1 VCAPGEREQKPSG
14 RPGKKR
20 SHKAGLPPGTLVHV
34 GERKAEKVKIR
45 ILDYDEAQF
54 EEKEAKTI
62 EESFP
67 FRDKPTVTWINIDGL
82 HEVEIIEKLGS
93 PFGLHPLLLEDIL
106 NTDQRPKMEDYGDYI
121 FVVLKMLYPGENKD
135 VIEAEQV
142 SLILGSNF
150 VISLQEREGDVFDP
164 VRDRIRKS
172 KGRIRKAGSDYLA
185 YALLDAI
192 VDNYFLILENVGEK
206 IEDTEQQLAT
216 NSSPE
221 TLQYIRELK
230 NEMIFLRKSIWP
242 LRELI
247 NGLERCE
254 STLIHESTVAYLRDV
269 YDHTIQ
275 IIDTVE
281 SYRDTISGMVDI
293 YLSSISNKMNEVMK
307 VLTIFASIFIPL
319 TFVAGVYGMN
329 FEFMPEL
336 GWRWGYFVLLAVM
349 TLIGISLVFYFKRKR
364 WL

>member
-1 VCAPGEREQKPSG
+1 MMQRLI
-14 RPGKKR
+14 KKR
-20 SHKAGLPPGTLVHV
+20 SPKVGLPPGTLVHI
-34 GERKAEKVKIR
+34 GEKKVEKAR
-45 ILDYDEAQF
+45 ITIMDYDETNL

-62 EESFP
+62 EESYP
-67 FRDKPTVTWINIDGL
+67 FKDKPTVTWINIDGL

-93 PFGLHPLLLEDIL
+93 HFGLHPLLLEDIL

-135 VIEAEQV
+135 EIEAEQV

-150 VISLQEREGDVFDP
+150 VISLQESEGDVFNP
-164 VRDRIRKS
+164 IRDRIRKN
-172 KGRIRKAGSDYLA
+172 KGRIRKAGADYLA

-206 IEDTEQQLAT
+206 IEDTEQQLAA
-216 NSSPE
+216 NPSPE

-230 NEMIFLRKSIWP
+230 SEMIFLRKSIWP

-247 NGLERCE
+247 SGLERGE
-254 STLIHESTVAYLRDV
+254 STLIHESTGAYLRDV

-275 IIDTVE
+275 VIDTVE
-281 SYRDTISGMVDI
+281 SYRDMISGMVDI

-336 GWRWGYFVLLAVM
+336 TWRWGYFAFLGFMALVGI
-349 TLIGISLVFYFKRKR
+349 TLVVYFKRKR

>member
-1 VCAPGEREQKPSG
+1 MMQRLI
-14 RPGKKR
+14 KKR
-20 SHKAGLPPGTLVHV
+20 SPKVGLPPGTLVHI
-34 GERKAEKVKIR
+34 GEKKVEKAR
-45 ILDYDEAQF
+45 ITIMDYDETNL

-67 FRDKPTVTWINIDGL
+67 FKDKPTVTWINIDGL

-93 PFGLHPLLLEDIL
+93 HFGLHPLLLEDIL

-135 VIEAEQV
+135 EIEAEQV

-150 VISLQEREGDVFDP
+150 IISLQESEGDVFNP
-164 VRDRIRKS
+164 IRDRIRKS
-172 KGRIRKAGSDYLA
+172 KGRIRKTGSDYLA

-192 VDNYFLILENVGEK
+192 VDNYFLILENISEK

-216 NSSPE
+216 NPSSE

-254 STLIHESTVAYLRDV
+254 STLIHQSTGAYLRDV

-281 SYRDTISGMVDI
+281 SYRDMISGMVDI

-319 TFVAGVYGMN
+319 TFVAGLYGMN

-336 GWRWGYFVLLAVM
+336 KWHWGYFALLAVM
-349 TLIGISLVFYFKRKR
+349 ALIGISLVFYFKRKR

>member
-1 VCAPGEREQKPSG
+1 MMQKLI
-14 RPGKKR
+14 KKR
-20 SHKAGLPPGTLVHV
+20 SHKAGLPPGTLVHI
-34 GERKAEKVKIR
+34 GERKTEKVKIR
-45 ILDYDEAQF
+45 ILDYDEVQF

-67 FRDKPTVTWINIDGL
+67 FKDKPTVTWINIDGL

-93 PFGLHPLLLEDIL
+93 HFDLHPLLLEDIL

-121 FVVLKMLYPGENKD
+121 FIVLKMLYPSEKKD
-135 VIEAEQV
+135 EIEAEQV
-142 SLILGSNF
+142 SLIFGSNF
-150 VISLQEREGDVFDP
+150 VISFQEHEGDVFKQI
-164 VRDRIRKS
+164 RDRIRNN
-172 KGRIRKAGSDYLA
+172 KGRIRKSEADYLA
-185 YALLDAI
+185 YTLLDAI

-206 IEDTEQQLAT
+206 LEDTEQHLAT
-216 NSSPE
+216 NPSPE
-221 TLQYIRELK
+221 TLQYIRKLK

-254 STLIHESTVAYLRDV
+254 SIHIHKSTGAYLRDI

-281 SYRDTISGMVDI
+281 SYRDMISGMVDI

-336 GWRWGYFVLLAVM
+336 TWHWSYFALLGFMA
-349 TLIGISLVFYFKRKR
+349 LIGISLVVYFKRKR

>member
-1 VCAPGEREQKPSG
+1 MHGLIR
-14 RPGKKR
+14 KR
-20 SHKAGLPPGTLVHV
+20 SGKAGLPPGTLVHV

-67 FRDKPTVTWINIDGL
+67 FKDKPTVTWINIDGL

-93 PFGLHPLLLEDIL
+93 HFGLHPLLLEDIL
-106 NTDQRPKMEDYGDYI
+106 NTEQRPKMEDFGDYI
-121 FVVLKMLYPGENKD
+121 FVVLKMIYCCEKGDE
-135 VIEAEQV
+135 IEAEQV

-150 VISLQEREGDVFDP
+150 VISFQEREGDVFNP
-164 VRDRIRKS
+164 IRDRIRKN
-172 KGRIRKAGSDYLA
+172 KGRIRKAGADYLA

-216 NSSPE
+216 NPSPE

-247 NGLERCE
+247 SGLERGE
-254 STLIHESTVAYLRDV
+254 STLIHESTGAYLRDV

-281 SYRDTISGMVDI
+281 SYRDMISGMLDI

-319 TFVAGVYGMN
+319 TFIAGLYGMN

-336 GWRWGYFVLLAVM
+336 TWHWGYFALLGFMASV
-349 TLIGISLVFYFKRKR
+349 GISLVFYFKRKG

>member
-1 VCAPGEREQKPSG
+1 MLGLI
-14 RPGKKR
+14 KKR
-20 SHKAGLPPGTLVHV
+20 SPKVGLPPGTLVHI
-34 GERKAEKVKIR
+34 GEKKVEKAR
-45 ILDYDEAQF
+45 ITIMDYDETNL
-54 EEKEAKTI
+54 EEKGAKTI
-62 EESFP
+62 EESYP
-67 FRDKPTVTWINIDGL
+67 FKDKPTVTWINIDGL

-93 PFGLHPLLLEDIL
+93 HFGLHPLLLEDIL

-135 VIEAEQV
+135 EIEAEQV

-150 VISLQEREGDVFDP
+150 VISFQESEGDVFDP
-164 VRDRIRKS
+164 VRDRIRKN
-172 KGRIRKAGSDYLA
+172 KGRIRKAGADYLA

-216 NSSPE
+216 NPSPE

-254 STLIHESTVAYLRDV
+254 STLIHQSTGAYLRDV

-281 SYRDTISGMVDI
+281 SYRDMISGMVDI

-319 TFVAGVYGMN
+319 TFVAGLYGMN

-336 GWRWGYFVLLAVM
+336 KWHWGYFALLAVM
-349 TLIGISLVFYFKRKR
+349 ALIGISLVFYFKRKR

>member
-1 VCAPGEREQKPSG
+1 MMQRLI
-14 RPGKKR
+14 KKR
-20 SHKAGLPPGTLVHV
+20 SHKAGLPPGTLIHV

-45 ILDYDEAQF
+45 ILDYDELQF
-54 EEKEAKTI
+54 EEKESKTI

-67 FRDKPTVTWINIDGL
+67 FKDKPTVTWINIDGL

-93 PFGLHPLLLEDIL
+93 HFGLHPLLLEDIL

-135 VIEAEQV
+135 EIEAEQV
-142 SLILGSNF
+142 SLIFGSNF
-150 VISLQEREGDVFDP
+150 VISLQEHEGDVFNP
-164 VRDRIRKS
+164 VRDRIRKG
-172 KGRIRKAGSDYLA
+172 KGRIRKTDSDYLA
-185 YALLDAI
+185 YALIDAI

-216 NSSPE
+216 NPSPE

-230 NEMIFLRKSIWP
+230 NEMIFLRKSLWP

-254 STLIHESTVAYLRDV
+254 STLIHETTGAYLRDV

-281 SYRDTISGMVDI
+281 SYRDMISGMVDL

-336 GWRWGYFVLLAVM
+336 TWRWGYFALLGFMA
-349 TLIGISLVFYFKRKR
+349 LIGVSLVVYFKRKR

>member
-1 VCAPGEREQKPSG
+1 MMQRLI
-14 RPGKKR
+14 KKR
-20 SHKAGLPPGTLVHV
+20 SPKVGLPPGTLVHI
-34 GERKAEKVKIR
+34 GEKKVEKAR
-45 ILDYDEAQF
+45 ITIMDYDETNL

-62 EESFP
+62 EESYP
-67 FRDKPTVTWINIDGL
+67 FKDKPTVTWINIDGL

-93 PFGLHPLLLEDIL
+93 HFGLHPLLLEDIL

-135 VIEAEQV
+135 EIEAEQV

-150 VISLQEREGDVFDP
+150 VISLQESEGDVFNP
-164 VRDRIRKS
+164 IRDRIRKN
-172 KGRIRKAGSDYLA
+172 KGRIRKAGADYLA

-206 IEDTEQQLAT
+206 IEDTEQQLAA
-216 NSSPE
+216 NPSPE

-230 NEMIFLRKSIWP
+230 SEMIFLRKSIWP

-247 NGLERCE
+247 SGLERGE
-254 STLIHESTVAYLRDV
+254 STLIHESTGAYLRDV

-275 IIDTVE
+275 VIDTVE
-281 SYRDTISGMVDI
+281 SYRDMISGMVDI

-336 GWRWGYFVLLAVM
+336 
-349 TLIGISLVFYFKRKR
+349 T
-364 WL
+364 

>member
-1 VCAPGEREQKPSG
+1 MMQRLI
-14 RPGKKR
+14 KKR
-20 SHKAGLPPGTLVHV
+20 SLKVGLPPGTLIHI
-34 GERKAEKVKIR
+34 GEKKVEKAR
-45 ILDYDEAQF
+45 ITIMDYDETDL

-62 EESFP
+62 EESYP
-67 FRDKPTVTWINIDGL
+67 FKDKPTVTWINIDGL

-93 PFGLHPLLLEDIL
+93 HFGLHPLLLEDIL

-121 FVVLKMLYPGENKD
+121 FIVLKMLYHGENKD
-135 VIEAEQV
+135 EIETEQV

-150 VISLQEREGDVFDP
+150 VISLQESEGDVFDSL
-164 VRDRIRKS
+164 RDRIRKN
-172 KGRIRKAGSDYLA
+172 KGRIRTAGADYLA

-216 NSSPE
+216 NPSPE

-230 NEMIFLRKSIWP
+230 TEMIYLRKSIWP

-254 STLIHESTVAYLRDV
+254 STLIHQSTGAYLRDV

-281 SYRDTISGMVDI
+281 SYRDMISGMVDI

-319 TFVAGVYGMN
+319 TFVAGLYGMN

-336 GWRWGYFVLLAVM
+336 KWHWGYFTLLSVM
-349 TLIGISLVFYFKRKR
+349 ALIGISLVFYFKRKK